1 MEEQRQKSWFAR
13 NWGWVLGGGCLTF
26 IIIVVVA
33 VGGLI
38 YKVSDTIKESE
49 PYKYACAEAIKNE
62 KVIEYL
68 GTPIETNGMGNTSYQ
83 YSNGTTTAALTIP
96 IKGPKDEGSIVVSA
110 EKINDEWAYYVL
122 HVKIDGETEVI
133 NLLDKEIEEPLDNH

>member
-96 IKGPKDEGSIVVSA
+96 IKGPKD
-110 EKINDEWAYYVL
+110 DCL
-122 HVKIDGETEVI
+122 
-133 NLLDKEIEEPLDNH
+133 